1 MAIGN
6 VMGGPFFEWVT
17 DQIEVRQRSLGQ
29 IKLDADGN
37 PFGTSLDTP
46 NLLYQQSKTP
56 WLRLAS
62 SVDFY
67 ENETGGIDIL
77 KRLSAIEG
85 ISRTDIEGKNAAKN
99 FILQG
104 GAVSAVGKDSFR
116 QNAGLNLSSNPFNG
130 AYGWGG
136 ISQRG
141 LVPMPGITGASVKF
155 LNDGA
160 LTKTE
165 INIKCYSKSQIAL
178 VDALYMRPGYTL
190 LLEFGWSTYLD
201 NNGKLQNYDNFYS
214 PALSYLFDPNLTEPN
229 QHILITKILQE
240 RKNRFGNYEGVFGKI
255 TNFKW
260 NFNPDGSYDCI
271 VYLTGLGEVI
281 ESLKTNIALSPA
293 SQAADTKKGEN
304 QEESDEEEE
313 NAIPLIANAEKTTLN
328 RVLFNI
334 YQNAQKQDPPPA
346 PPKEEPSNLDKAV
359 TILNA
364 PVKLITNAV
373 IAPFILV
380 NKALGSVIKKMTNG
394 DQDDT
399 VKDAVIKDFP
409 NVDNEGNLDISDITI
424 PKGVMCL
431 GGTDTDDDNNESPQV
446 YITFGYLI
454 ALIQKHI
461 VFSDGDTKT
470 PYFIFDMSFENLNED
485 RNFIKKIPG
494 QFSSNPLCCLV
505 PYTNH
510 NITKDSFQE
519 SEIKNSSIE
528 FSQFMDTNTNQ
539 TLTKEGADWNAE
551 TYLGRLSCAYVN
563 VNYIAKVLSITGGDS
578 TNAKPMLDFLK
589 AIIKDM
595 TKSLGGINDII
606 LKNNA
611 EGNKI
616 IFFENAPQRFDN
628 EPEELSA
635 GKMCRFNT
643 YGFTNGIGGS
653 IVRNLGIDGSIS
665 SNFSSMISIGAQSNG
680 NQVGANATS
689 FSNYNAGIIDRVI
702 PSKTYDDSEAFSPG
716 DINQDGV
723 VDEEEQQKLNEA
735 EEKRVEGVLSQA
747 TNINKSMA
755 KMLKSGFFDKLF
767 DGGGGVFGDI
777 YRDRQWMLEDI
788 DLLTEM
794 NTQYLGLINGVLSQ
808 PLGGGGTGQLSSPFF
823 LPFNFNMEIDGIGG
837 IGLMQKFKID
847 EKILPPAYEKDSVE
861 IIVRGVNH
869 DVDGSAWITTLDTQ
883 STPVAK
889 LEKVIKPNPL
899 APTAPPSSTTNVS
912 SGGPGN
918 SLPPPPGEQPPE
930 DELLRIRITRIMD
943 DGTQTLGI
951 MDVLD
956 EDESTIL
963 YSLATSE
970 LPWLGNQN
978 RKSCVPVDN
987 YRVKSHSSSKYAR
1000 CFWVI
1005 GNEKGNYAYNRIYD
1019 NGYTRTAILIH
1030 MAPTAPGW
1038 LLGCISPG
1046 PKFNDQNNQKG
1057 KQKGTGQR
1065 YLQPA
1070 KDQSIAAMSKLVS
1083 TLYSAGS
1090 FKMEI
1095 VNANGAANFSTPS
1108 PIDGVSQWSALPRDF
1123 SNSNVQ
1129 SAARAKNLL
1138 PNPYNA

>member
-6 VMGGPFFEWVT
+6 VIGGPFFDWVT
-17 DQIEVRQRSLGQ
+17 DQIEVRQRSLAQ
-29 IKLDADGN
+29 IKLDAEGN
-37 PFGTSLDTP
+37 PFGVSLDTP

-67 ENETGGIDIL
+67 ENEQGGIDIL
-77 KRLSAIEG
+77 KRLSALEG

-104 GAVSAVGKDSFR
+104 GAVAAVGNDSFR
-116 QNAGLNLSSNPFNG
+116 QNAGLNLTSNPFNG

-141 LVPMPGITGASVKF
+141 LVPMPGITSASVKF

-165 INIKCYSKSQIAL
+165 ITIKCYSKTQIAL

-201 NNGKLQNYDNFYS
+201 NSGNLQTYDNFYS
-214 PALSYLFDPNLTEPN
+214 PALSYLFDPNLTQPN
-229 QHILITKILQE
+229 QHILINKILEE
-240 RKNRFGNYEGVFGKI
+240 RKNRDGNYEGVFGKI

-271 VYLTGLGEVI
+271 VTLTGLGEVI
-281 ESLKTNIALSPA
+281 ESLKTNIAISPA
-293 SQAADTKKGEN
+293 SQPTDTKKGEN
-304 QEESDEEEE
+304 QVEEDDEDE
-313 NAIPLIANAEKTTLN
+313 NTIPLIANATKTTLN

-346 PPKEEPSNLDKAV
+346 PPKERTVGEQVVRVV
-359 TILNA
+359 TA
-364 PVKLITNAV
+364 PARLVVNSIV
-373 IAPFILV
+373 APFVKIV
-380 NKALGSVIKKMTNG
+380 KASGNLIKKMTNG
-394 DQDDT
+394 DQEDV
-399 VKDAVIKDFP
+399 VKDAVIKSFP
-409 NVDNEGNLDISDITI
+409 NINNEGKLEVSDITI

-485 RNFIKKIPG
+485 RNFIKKLPG
-494 QFSSNPLCCLV
+494 QFSGNPLCCLV

-510 NITKDSFQE
+510 NITKESF
-519 SEIKNSSIE
+519 SEPEIRNSSIE
-528 FSQFMDTNTNQ
+528 FTQFMETNTNK
-539 TLTKEGADWNAE
+539 TLTENGANWNAE
-551 TYLGRLSCAYVN
+551 TYLGRLSCVYIN
-563 VNYIAKVLSITGGDS
+563 VNYIAQVLETTGGDS

-589 AIIKDM
+589 TIIKGM
-595 TKSLGGINDII
+595 SKSLGSINDII

-616 IFFENAPQRFDN
+616 MFFENAPQRFDN
-628 EPEELSA
+628 DPEELSA

-643 YGFTNGIGGS
+643 FGFTNGIGGS
-653 IVRNLGIDGSIS
+653 IIRNLGIDGSIS

-689 FSNYNAGIIDRVI
+689 FSNYNSGLIDRVI
-702 PSKTYDDSEAFSPG
+702 PTKTYDGPDEFDPG
-716 DINQDGV
+716 DTNQDGV
-723 VDEEEQQKLNEA
+723 IDEEEQQKLNEA
-735 EEKRVEGVLSQA
+735 EEKRVKGVLSQA

-755 KMLKSGFFDKLF
+755 KMLKSGFFDRVF

-777 YRDRQWMLEDI
+777 YRDRQWILEDI

-794 NTQYLGLINGVLSQ
+794 NTQYLGLLNGVNSQ
-808 PLGGGGTGQLSSPFF
+808 PKGGGGTGQLAAPFF

-837 IGLMQKFKID
+837 IGLMQKFRID

-869 DVDGSAWITTLDTQ
+869 DIDGSAWITTLDTQ

-889 LEKVIKPNPL
+889 LAPINKPNQLNSESESGP
-899 APTAPPSSTTNVS
+899 TTNTNN
-912 SGGPGN
+912 GPGP
-918 SLPPPPGEQPPE
+918 STPPPPGEQPPE

-951 MDVLD
+951 MDVLA
-956 EDESTIL
+956 EDEQTIL

-970 LPWLGNQN
+970 LPWKGNQN
-978 RKSCVPVDN
+978 RLSCIPVDN
-987 YRVKSHSSSKYAR
+987 YRVKSHSSGKYSR
-1000 CFWVI
+1000 CFWMI
-1005 GNEKGNYAYNRIYD
+1005 GNEKGNYAYNKIYD
-1019 NGYTRTAILIH
+1019 NGYTRSACLIH
-1030 MAPTAPGW
+1030 MAPKAPGW
-1038 LLGCISPG
+1038 LLGCIAPG
-1046 PKFNDQNNQKG
+1046 LKFNTQNNQTG
-1057 KQKGTGQR
+1057 RQKGTGQF
-1065 YLQPA
+1065 YLEPA
-1070 KDQSIAAMSKLVS
+1070 KSQSQQAMNKLIN
-1083 TLYSAGS
+1083 TLYSIGS

-1095 VNANGAANFSTPS
+1095 VNAGGAENFNEPDGLGGEWNDLPS
-1108 PIDGVSQWSALPRDF
+1108 LFS
-1123 SNSNVQ
+1123 SNSVQ
-1129 SAARAKNLL
+1129 NAASAKNLL